1 MPTPYPRC
9 PICTLSPHP
18 IPGALSPKTY
28 PHALS
33 LLPIPGLPG
42 ALSLRAIPAV
52 YPGALSL
59 YPIPAPYPGALLPVS
74 AQCLALV
81 PCAVYIC
88 RMTKEW
94 VTFTDFLPTPPLK
107 KTSTGGEGKPLRCSH
122 RGKRGP
128 KSLGAGRRQPLC
140 AQPRDVGGGTW
151 AGPRIAGRP
160 AAGPFRAPIG
170 RLGDGLLSLA
180 SHSPDGAQ
188 AYSGVYAKEGAEGE
202 KRACFRAPGDSAL

>member
-9 PICTLSPHP
+9 PIRTLSLVPYRQRPIPTPYPCSLSPASLAPCPYALSPLSTLAPCPCTLSPRP
-18 IPGALSPKTY
+18 I
-28 PHALS
+28 
-33 LLPIPGLPG
+33 
-42 ALSLRAIPAV
+42 
-52 YPGALSL
+52 
-59 YPIPAPYPGALLPVS
+59 PGALLPVS

-94 VTFTDFLPTPPLK
+94 ITFTDFLPTPPLK

-122 RGKRGP
+122 RGKGGP
-128 KSLGAGRRQPLC
+128 KSLGSGRRQPLC

-151 AGPRIAGRP
+151 AGLRIAGRP

-188 AYSGVYAKEGAEGE
+188 AYWGMYAKEGAEGE
-202 KRACFRAPGDSAL
+202 KSACSRAPGDSAL